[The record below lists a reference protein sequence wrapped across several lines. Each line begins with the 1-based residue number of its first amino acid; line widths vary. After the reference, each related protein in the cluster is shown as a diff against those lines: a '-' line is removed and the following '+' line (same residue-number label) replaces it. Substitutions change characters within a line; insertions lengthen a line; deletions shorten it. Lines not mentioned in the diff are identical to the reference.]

1 MAVTEILETL
11 RLEESRVVEE
21 GKKLKASLKANKAE
35 LKQVRA
41 ALSALGAKPGS
52 SGRQP
57 ARRAVTQADVIAAMT
72 VVLADGSV
80 VETED
85 LKKLVQKELSNS
97 SKSLQGYALRFAEAI
112 KEEQFIDT
120 PAGLRLVDA
129 DAIVLEA

>member
-11 RLEESRVVEE
+11 RVEESRVVEE
-21 GKKLKASLKANKAE
+21 GKKLKESLKANKVE

-41 ALSALGAKPGS
+41 ALSALGAKS
-52 SGRQP
+52 SSSNRQP
-57 ARRAVTQADVIAAMT
+57 SRRAVTKADVITAMT
-72 VVLADGSV
+72 AILSDGSV
-80 VETED
+80 IEAED

-97 SKSLQGYALRFAEAI
+97 SKSLQGFALRFAEAG
-112 KEEQFIDT
+112 KEDSFIDT